1 MKKLLFRVL
10 PIMLVILSCIDVNAQ
25 EKKMVTG
32 AIRST
37 DGTPMVGA
45 TISEKGTTNQVVS
58 DMNGNFKIAVAP
70 KATLTVTSIGF
81 EEANVIIGSD
91 NLYNI
96 SMGIKQNNLNE
107 VVVTAL
113 GVKREKKSLGYALQ
127 EVKGETLVEAKE
139 PNLVNDLSG
148 KVAGLQVIRSS
159 NGPAGSS
166 KITLRGN
173 NSLTGNN
180 QPLIVVDGIPMDNF
194 TGAVNTDFYN
204 PSLDMGNGLGD
215 INAEDIASLTVLKG
229 PAASALYGSRAGNGV
244 ILITTKIGKK
254 QNGLGLAVSSS
265 IGFESIFANPE
276 MQSSF
281 GQGKDGIYDNHS
293 NSSWGPKIAGQQ
305 VVDWSGATVP
315 MRSYD
320 NVGNYYGNGI
330 TSNQSVSYQ
339 QQNKSTSLYT
349 SYSRLDDK
357 SMIPGAKLTRN
368 NLLARAVSKFG
379 KDDRWTID
387 TKVQYN
393 NTLANNRPM
402 VGQNVNN
409 SFYTIY
415 TLPRTMDITQFK
427 NAVDSNGKMVWFSGG
442 GQFNPYWSSKNNL
455 NQDNRDRFLLNGS
468 LKYQF
473 TNWLSA
479 EINGGADMYTT
490 STETKTYS
498 GGLLNPTGAY
508 GLGKQT
514 FLESNY
520 SSLITARKDN
530 VFGKL
535 GGAFTLGGNLMSQ
548 KSSSLS
554 SSAGNLKV
562 PNLFSLNN
570 STGNPSIS
578 QGYSQK
584 SINSFY
590 GSLELNYDN
599 YIFLAGTF
607 RNDWSSTL
615 SPTNRSYFYPSLS
628 ASFVFTD
635 MIAKNGG
642 HLPGWVSYGKLRAS
656 YASVG
661 NDLGPYQ
668 LYNTYA
674 INNDPNGNTTAGRN
688 STLFDPN
695 VRNELIKSYEA
706 GAEMRFFNSRLGFDL
721 SIYKSNATHQLLNL
735 PMDPLSGYS
744 SKKINAGDIENKGI
758 ELMVDARILNNRNS
772 VNWTITANY
781 SANKNTVNSIY
792 TDVPQY
798 GLGGFDNVQVLAVAG
813 QKYGEIYG
821 SQFLRVIDTKST
833 DYGKLLLDGNGLPQ
847 KDGGPIA
854 RLGNQQANGLL
865 GITNSFS
872 YKGFGLSFLIDAR
885 FGGKIFSGTLDAM
898 QRNGTAAVTVVN
910 GSRDSMVANGVI
922 LNSVTNQYE
931 VNKKAVAPQKY
942 WGAVAGADN
951 LGITEANLYDASNI
965 RIRNIQ
971 LSYSL
976 PNKLLSKTPMQKVV
990 LSVSCNNVWL
1000 IKSYMHGIDPESVFA
1015 TGTNATGFENGSA
1028 PTSRTYFVNL
1038 TVGF

>member
-1 MKKLLFRVL
+1 MKKLLFLVI
-10 PIMLVILSCIDVNAQ
+10 PVVLVILSCVDLHAQ
-25 EKKMVTG
+25 ERKIVTG
-32 AIRST
+32 IIRSIE
-37 DGTPMVGA
+37 GNPMQGA
-45 TISEKGTTNQVVS
+45 TISEKGTTNKVVS
-58 DMNGNFKIAVAP
+58 DEKGNFKISVAP
-70 KATLTVTSIGF
+70 LATLIVTSMGF
-81 EEANVIIGSD
+81 EETNVPIGS
-91 NLYNI
+91 NNFYNI
-96 SMGIKQNNLNE
+96 SMEIKQNKLNE

-113 GVKREKKSLGYALQ
+113 GVRREKKSLGYALQ
-127 EVKGETLVEAKE
+127 EVKGETLAGAKE
-139 PNLVNDLSG
+139 ANLVNDLSG
-148 KVAGLQVIRSS
+148 KVAGLQVTRSS

-194 TGAVNTDFYN
+194 TGATNTDFYN

-244 ILITTKIGKK
+244 ILITTKTGKK
-254 QNGLGLAVSSS
+254 QNGLGLSVSSS

-276 MQSSF
+276 MQNSF

-293 NSSWGPKIAGQQ
+293 NSSWGPKITGQS
-305 VVDWSGATVP
+305 VVDWSNNTVP
-315 MRSYD
+315 LRSYD

-330 TSNQSVSYQ
+330 TSNQSVSFQ

-357 SMIPGAKLTRN
+357 SMIPGAKLIRN
-368 NLLARAVSKFG
+368 NLLARAISKFG
-379 KDDRWTID
+379 KNERWTID

-393 NTLANNRPM
+393 NTLAKNRPM

-415 TLPRTMDITQFK
+415 TLPRTMDLTQFK
-427 NAVDSNGKMVWFSGG
+427 NAVDSNGNMRWYSGG
-442 GQFNPYWSSKNNL
+442 SQLNPYWSSKNNL
-455 NQDNRDRFLLNGS
+455 NQDSRDRFLMNGS

-473 TNWLSA
+473 TDWLSA
-479 EINGGADMYTT
+479 DINAGADMYTT
-490 STETKTYS
+490 NTETKTYS
-498 GGLLNPTGAY
+498 GGPLNPTGAY
-508 GLGKQT
+508 SLGKQT

-520 SSLITARKDN
+520 SALITARKDN

-548 KSSSLS
+548 KNSSLS

-570 STGNPSIS
+570 STGNPSIT
-578 QGYSQK
+578 QGFTQK
-584 SINSFY
+584 RINSLY
-590 GSLELNYDN
+590 GSLELNYDS
-599 YIFLAGTF
+599 YLFLAGTF

-615 SPTNRSYFYPSLS
+615 SPANRSYFYPSLS
-628 ASFVFTD
+628 ASLVFTD
-635 MIAKNGG
+635 MITKTGG
-642 HLPGWVSYGKLRAS
+642 HLPAWISYGKLRGS

-661 NDLGPYQ
+661 NDLGAYQ
-668 LYNTYA
+668 LYNTYT
-674 INNDPNGNTTAGRN
+674 ISNDPNGNTAAGRN
-688 STLFDPN
+688 PILFDPN
-695 VRNELIKSYEA
+695 VKNELIKSYEA
-706 GAEMRFFNSRLGFDL
+706 GAEMRFFSNRVGFDV
-721 SIYKSNATHQLLNL
+721 SIYKSNATHQLINL

-781 SANKNTVNSIY
+781 SANNNTVNSIY
-792 TDVPQY
+792 TDVTQY
-798 GLGGFDNVQVLAVAG
+798 SLGGYDNVQVLAVAG

-821 SQFLRVIDTKST
+821 SRFRRVTDTKSS

-847 KDGGPIA
+847 KEDGPTVK
-854 RLGNQQANGLL
+854 LGNQQASGLL

-910 GSRDSMVANGVI
+910 GSRDSIVANGVV
-922 LNSVTNQYE
+922 LNGNLYE
-931 VNKKAVAPQKY
+931 ANNKAVTPQRY

-965 RIRNIQ
+965 RLRNVQ
-971 LSYSL
+971 LSYTL
-976 PNKLLSKTPMQKVV
+976 PDKFLSKTPMQKVV

-1000 IKSYMHGIDPESVFA
+1000 IKSHLHGIDPESVYA
-1015 TGTNATGFENGSA
+1015 TSTNATGFENGSA
-1028 PTSRTYFVNL
+1028 PTSRTFFVNL